1 VAARPSNMKLYAYCM
16 VEDLDT
22 LDVTVRGIEGAA
34 VRLLKIDD
42 FGVPV
47 SDGEANAFPLTKESA
62 VAHAAVVGS
71 VLHKTTSLPF
81 RFGTVISEQQLRHYV
96 ATYKPALKK
105 NLAHVRGCVEM
116 DLKIIWQHVKPDANQ
131 PPEQEKQGPGTA
143 FLEKKRRDLLGDER
157 QSAQK
162 TELSDMLRGHLGGL
176 IRDEQIELHPSK
188 TGILAAVFHLVQ
200 RANAERYKEIVQEIR
215 NNRPDLSIRMSGPW
229 PPYSFANIE
238 LEFKS
243 QFGVS

>member
-1 VAARPSNMKLYAYCM
+1 MTLYAYCI
-16 VEDLDT
+16 VEDLD
-22 LDVTVRGIEGAA
+22 LLLSVRGIADA
-34 VRLLKIDD
+34 PVSLLKIDE
-42 FGVPV
+42 FGIVI
-47 SDGEANAFPLTKESA
+47 SEGESFPLTERES
-62 VAHAAVVGS
+62 VMAHAAVVRS
-71 VLHKTTSLPF
+71 FLDQTTLLPL
-81 RFGTVISEQQLRHYV
+81 RFGTVLTEQQLRHYV

-215 NNRPDLSIRMSGPW
+215 NNRPDLNIRLSGPW
-229 PPYSFANIE
+229 PPYSFANIG
-238 LEFKS
+238 LEFKT